1 MTVQIAATMKK
12 LTLFLAALGLIN
24 VADAGPEPLPTKE
37 DLPVPTSSPSWYRDN
52 EWDISAWFARGF
64 TGTGADRNSLAD
76 TFSADRSPGMYDRFL
91 ADDHAFGGGAGVKYF
106 FRRYFG
112 LGIEGF
118 ALAADST
125 SYTVE
130 NFGATAFKA
139 HDDHT
144 VGSALATL
152 TLRYPIGQTR
162 LAPYVWA
169 GGGGAFGGHNETAV
183 YLGGLLERVRHDV
196 ETRPMGEF
204 GGGFEIRITP
214 HVGLLSDFS
223 WNVVDGTHNNFGLI
237 RTGINFAF

>member
-1 MTVQIAATMKK
+1 MKK
-12 LTLFLAALGLIN
+12 PTLFLIAFGFIT
-24 VADAGPEPLPTKE
+24 VAYAGPETFSAKEELPA
-37 DLPVPTSSPSWYRDN
+37 PTTPPTWYRDN
-52 EWDISAWFARGF
+52 EWNISAWFAHAF
-64 TGTGADRNSLAD
+64 AGTDDDRNSLAD
-76 TFSADRSPGMYDRFL
+76 TFSADPGPGTYDRFL

-112 LGIEGF
+112 IGIEGF
-118 ALAADST
+118 ALAADGT

-130 NFGATAFKA
+130 NFGATAPFKSR
-139 HDDHT
+139 DDHA
-144 VGSALATL
+144 VGSTLGTL

-183 YLGGLLERVRHDV
+183 YVGGILERVRHDV
-196 ETRPMGEF
+196 ETRAIGQF
-204 GGGFEIRITP
+204 GGGFEVRVTP